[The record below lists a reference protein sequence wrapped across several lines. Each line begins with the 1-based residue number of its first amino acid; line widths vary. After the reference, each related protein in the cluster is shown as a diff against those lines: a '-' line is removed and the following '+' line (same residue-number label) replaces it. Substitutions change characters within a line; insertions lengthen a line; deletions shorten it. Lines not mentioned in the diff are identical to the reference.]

1 MEIIFLFWLSLKV
14 KNNFKFISHANIHS
28 RLHQALAKPPFFF
41 LDTKKWKNTWYL
53 TETAKVPR
61 ARLPSRSWRISRTS
75 CLAVDSTS
83 GLLMHSN
90 SLQSSPKSIP
100 LTILSASELSLA
112 GSAGDSSVLLESF
125 VTACRHYWV

>member
-1 MEIIFLFWLSLKV
+1 
-14 KNNFKFISHANIHS
+14 
-28 RLHQALAKPPFFF
+28 
-41 LDTKKWKNTWYL
+41 
-53 TETAKVPR
+53 
-61 ARLPSRSWRISRTS
+61 
-75 CLAVDSTS
+75 
-83 GLLMHSN
+83 MHSN